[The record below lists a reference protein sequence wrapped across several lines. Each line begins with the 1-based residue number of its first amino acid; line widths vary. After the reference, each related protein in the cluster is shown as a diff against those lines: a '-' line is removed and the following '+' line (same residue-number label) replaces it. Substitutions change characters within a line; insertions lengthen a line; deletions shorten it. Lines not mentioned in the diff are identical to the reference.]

1 MAYFSEKE
9 LACSCCGKNLI
20 KPDFLYKLNAL
31 REECG
36 FPFVVTSAYRCFK
49 HNTDVGGK
57 DRSPHPLGRGIDIH
71 AIGAQALKI
80 VELAPKHGFTGI
92 GVSQKGPSKGRFIH
106 LDDMPNEL
114 DRSRPWI
121 WSY

>member
-1 MAYFSEKE
+1 MAYFSEQE
-9 LACSCCGKNLI
+9 LSCPCCGVNHT
-20 KPDFLYKLNAL
+20 KPDFLYKLNNL

-49 HNTDVGGK
+49 YNKEIGGK

-71 AIGAQALKI
+71 AIGGQALKVI
-80 VELAPKHGFTGI
+80 QLAGKHGFTGI
-92 GVSQKGPSKGRFIH
+92 GVNQKGPSKGRFVH

-121 WSY
+121 WTY